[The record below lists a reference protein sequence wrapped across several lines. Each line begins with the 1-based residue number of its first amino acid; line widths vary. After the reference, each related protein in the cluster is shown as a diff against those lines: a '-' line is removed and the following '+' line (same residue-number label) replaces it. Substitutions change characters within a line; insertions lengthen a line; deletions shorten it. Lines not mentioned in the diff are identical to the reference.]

1 MPFATAL
8 AERLRA
14 LTATPTHRDL
24 AIDQW
29 RLVIDTGTST
39 ELGLKENHMGGPYE
53 APNRVTGTR
62 GEAYIVWKDGRIS
75 SGTVDRTT
83 LENLDEDLALWRQ
96 AAYDDEFAPDV
107 LGPQTVPDVPI
118 YDAEVAEL
126 VTDRQEPL
134 FELLE
139 RVRRDLPAYDADR
152 VSGSVTVSSS
162 RRHLIT
168 SRGLD
173 HVSAGTS
180 FGAYADADHRVYD
193 TLSLRRRPTE
203 DEVATMI
210 RQVGETNRLLR
221 KEATLTG
228 GRQAI
233 LLTPFIA
240 EAMLNK
246 YVLGNLDG
254 QRVLNGQSAF
264 SMDQFAE
271 HAEAFHPSFGLAVD
285 PLKPLSPGAY
295 ELTREGVPASKL
307 TLIDA
312 GRLQTPL
319 LDLKHAKKAGLAPT
333 PFPRGGSSLRLSG
346 PSAPFDEVVK
356 GIERGLIIYQILGLH
371 TQDGA
376 RGNFSLTVSQ
386 GLVVENGVILGHAK
400 AIIAGNFFQ
409 SMREGFRLGTVVGK
423 EMPGLLLQAD
433 VIPG

>member
-14 LTATPTHRDL
+14 LVENPPSPDL
-24 AIDQW
+24 AVEQW
-29 RLVIDTGTST
+29 RLVVDTGTST
-39 ELGLKENHMGGPYE
+39 ELGLKDNHMGGPYE

-62 GEAYIVWKDGRIS
+62 GEAYIVWRDGRIS

-83 LENLDEDLALWRQ
+83 LENLAEDLALWRQ
-96 AAYDDEFAPDV
+96 AAYEDEFAPEV
-107 LGPQTVPDVPI
+107 LGPQAIPDVPL
-118 YDAEVAEL
+118 YDREVAEL
-126 VTDRQEPL
+126 VLERQEPL
-134 FELLE
+134 FALLE
-139 RVRRDLPAYDADR
+139 RLRREIPPYEAER
-152 VSGSVTVSSS
+152 VSGSVTVSAS

-173 HVSAGTS
+173 HVSEGTS
-180 FGAYADADHRVYD
+180 FGAYADADRRVYD
-193 TLSLRRRPTE
+193 TLSLRRPPTE
-203 DEVATMI
+203 DEVAAMI

-221 KEATLTG
+221 REAKVVAG
-228 GRQAI
+228 PQPV

-246 YVLGNLDG
+246 YVLTNLDG

-264 SMDQFAE
+264 SIEQFSRQ
-271 HAEAFHPSFGLAVD
+271 EAVFHPDFGLAVD

-295 ELTREGVPASKL
+295 ALTREGVPARRFSL
-307 TLIDA
+307 VDG

-333 PFPRGGSSLRLSG
+333 PFPRGASSLRLSG
-346 PSAPFDEVVK
+346 PGGTFDEVVQ
-356 GIERGLIIYQILGLH
+356 GLERGLIIYQILGLH
-371 TQDGA
+371 TQDSA

-386 GLVVENGVILGHAK
+386 GLVVEDGEIRGHAK
-400 AIIAGNFFQ
+400 AILAGNFLQ
-409 SMREGFRLGTVVGK
+409 AMREGVRLASVAGK
-423 EMPGLLLQAD
+423 EMPGMLIQAD